1 MPKDPIIAIRDC
13 LTEIAILQ
21 EIAGRM
27 TMLDRHGG
35 TPAEPANRSAATPA
49 LRCSTCPASRR

>member
-1 MPKDPIIAIRDC
+1 MPKDPVIAIRDC

-27 TMLDRHGG
+27 TLQG
-35 TPAEPANRSAATPA
+35 
-49 LRCSTCPASRR
+49 